1 MNINHKLTLTN
12 ETLKQKLHK
21 IYERIPVEE
30 LREKPELEKLIF
42 PEPPIVYQIIT
53 NFKKTEDIKIPAD
66 LDEQKQKK
74 LKSINE
80 FYNQVLVFNK
90 DKDIDIK
97 NKDIKKEN
105 KNFINNYHR
114 LIKEKNKFSTG
125 TYIDHDYLIDIAN
138 HYNKRGMKIPK
149 LTQDANIFKSNPLI
163 LAGSELENY
172 FLYNLGDKYKSKKF
186 LKKIDNVVERKL
198 IGSYILSDEEKR
210 RLAYIIEKEKPKG
223 YLPYKKLINKLKED
237 IKKTEDTIDN
247 LPKVNDN
254 DEVNIFSGHSR
265 NKKDNNIYDYS
276 TNITNN
282 SGRKRAN
289 SLVNFNKFTFRIN
302 TSASTKVNMSKR
314 FSLLNPKIV
323 LPEIEYFS
331 KSNATSAIS
340 RKKEKKIKSIRI
352 DKNNILSYLK
362 QKLLKNNKLRSI
374 LSGYNKINST
384 SSSDSENN
392 NINIYDNSNNTKKN
406 NNAQFNPNNKRILKR
421 SIKSLNSAGSNSLF
435 SALSN
440 RSNLLNNE
448 NDKKK
453 LYNELPMT
461 NIENGS
467 NIELKSNIFKV
478 NEKGKDY
485 EKIKNEE
492 IKRERYNK
500 CESVFNSLLK
510 GNFKSRRCR
519 SVMND
524 YLKTR
529 GYDPLKKFNLK
540 DNVLNINR
548 IKNKAID
555 RNFIMEEYKLR
566 NSEKNKAPLTEE
578 QEKIINRHE
587 KIINKLKSNDYI
599 FKKLVIERK
608 IDKES
613 FHP

>member
-105 KNFINNYHR
+105 KNFINKYHR

-172 FLYNLGDKYKSKKF
+172 FLYNLGDKYKSTKF

-223 YLPYKKLINKLKED
+223 YLPYEKLINKLKGD
-237 IKKTEDTIDN
+237 IKKTEDAIDN

-302 TSASTKVNMSKR
+302 SSASTKVNMSKR

-352 DKNNILSYLK
+352 EKNNILSYLK

-374 LSGYNKINST
+374 LSGYNKIN
-384 SSSDSENN
+384 
-392 NINIYDNSNNTKKN
+392 
-406 NNAQFNPNNKRILKR
+406 NNAQLNPNKKRILKR

-440 RSNLLNNE
+440 RSNLLNHE
-448 NDKKK
+448 NDKNK

-478 NEKGKDY
+478 KEKGKDY

-510 GNFKSRRCR
+510 GN
-519 SVMND
+519 
-524 YLKTR
+524 
-529 GYDPLKKFNLK
+529 LKKFNLK